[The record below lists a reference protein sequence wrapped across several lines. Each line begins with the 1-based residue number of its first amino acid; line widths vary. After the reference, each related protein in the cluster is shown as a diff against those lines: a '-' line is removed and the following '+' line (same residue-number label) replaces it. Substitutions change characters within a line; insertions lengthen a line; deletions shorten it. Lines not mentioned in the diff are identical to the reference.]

1 LCAASRRDGRT
12 GNVREVQ
19 PMFDSLDDS
28 MKRDETISSKEKILR
43 WIGYIAVTLLVLGG
57 LFAGIRMLE

>member
-1 LCAASRRDGRT
+1 
-12 GNVREVQ
+12 
-19 PMFDSLDDS
+19 MFDSLDDS